1 MIASRIWFHD
11 ENHLRIINKYRVDC
25 MFRIEPREREQDDE
39 DRSLIT
45 FELVSAVK
53 LDNMHTNLSTRDH
66 SHAGV
71 DPLVLRQTDTLE
83 RLIRMNQR
91 YKVNVTHALN
101 TGVVDRMPLE
111 YIYTIDYLQ
120 PWSDKKARFDCE
132 YAFTLL
138 SWIIMEKI
146 VDDSSFELEYTDNE
160 LQI

>member
-1 MIASRIWFHD
+1 
-11 ENHLRIINKYRVDC
+11 

-120 PWSDKKARFDCE
+120 S
-132 YAFTLL
+132 Y
-138 SWIIMEKI
+138 
-146 VDDSSFELEYTDNE
+146 
-160 LQI
+160 